1 MLFPFCFAAKVEAEM
16 NVLPRALPAA
26 LARARAPILWIGA
39 TYLLSV
45 IVGAGMVHT
54 HNSFAL
60 HFRDNLVGRAQQS
73 DVLKAM
79 NHGLPLR
86 AAVGD
91 FTGNLLFGAL
101 PSTAMG
107 LSVVLLFP
115 WVAFRGWVG
124 GIVSV
129 DGEHVSRLRD
139 GRERLYYLGVLLLQ
153 LIPYTLAGGT
163 GVRLGLA
170 FVLPKGRWGYE
181 SRERWLGLPAE
192 GVRDVGRI
200 YQLIV
205 PLFLIASL
213 VEFLAR

>member
-16 NVLPRALPAA
+16 NVSPRALPAA